1 MKRFFCQLF
10 DWSTFPVWMIIISV
24 IVGLIPL
31 FMINN
36 IDLFFV
42 CIGTGIS
49 AAVVQCSITQNRIQ
63 KDNIKLQLFD
73 KRYQVY
79 KVVLDSKT
87 LLKRNNWGRY
97 VLLKGN
103 DISSQ
108 MIDIEEKLYNATQ
121 LSALLFNYTVTQKM
135 LGVNNMFCRVAEK
148 YKQLLIAGNNLLNTQ
163 NDKIDFTQILSKYL
177 VSNETADDNKE
188 YNNQLKERFPEVYIL
203 LMEYSAFCRD
213 YLDFIEQNNVIRDMA
228 KEIIIKDLDK

>member
-1 MKRFFCQLF
+1 MKRFFSQLF

-24 IVGLIPL
+24 IIGLIPL

-121 LSALLFNYTVTQKM
+121 LSVLLFNYTITQKM

-148 YKQLLIAGNNLLNTQ
+148 YKQLLIVGNDLLKTQ
-163 NDKIDFTQILSKYL
+163 EDKFEFTQVLSKYIT
-177 VSNETADDNKE
+177 SKETIDDNIE
-188 YNNQLKERFPEVYIL
+188 YINQVKAQFPEVYIHI
-203 LMEYSAFCRD
+203 MEFSASCDD
-213 YLDFIEQNNVIRDMA
+213 YLAFIEQNNIIRDMA